1 MRRTAFR
8 LPPQVC
14 SAPVCLAP
22 VCLVLV
28 CLALTACGG
37 GSARPRD
44 SVGRPAAVECAPFAR
59 ALTGVALSGSAAD
72 WWREAQGRYARTQ
85 TPATGS
91 VLVFHRSDRLPYGH
105 VSVVTRV
112 VSRRQ
117 ILVTQANWVHH
128 VVTQDQPVIDV
139 SEAGDWSVVRVW
151 WPPSGQMGGS
161 VYATFGFIRP
171 ERPEG
176 HDQLIAGTPAAI
188 RVAEKGW

>member
-8 LPPQVC
+8 LLPRVC
-14 SAPVCLAP
+14 LGPVCLA
-22 VCLVLV
+22 LF

-37 GSARPRD
+37 GTRSGG
-44 SVGRPAAVECAPFAR
+44 SVGRRAAIECAPFAR
-59 ALTGVALSGSAAD
+59 ALTGVALSGSGAD
-72 WWREAQGRYARTQ
+72 WWRLAEGRYTRTQ

-105 VSVVTRV
+105 VSVVSRV

-128 VVTQDQPVIDV
+128 VVTQDQSVIDV
-139 SEAGDWSVVRVW
+139 SDAGDWSKVRVW
-151 WPPSGQMGGS
+151 WPPSEQMGQR

-171 ERPEG
+171 QRPES

-188 RVAEKGW
+188 RVAENGW